1 MLDDDNKLISNTLNG
16 NIESFGKLV
25 EKYQEKMLNLA
36 LQITHDKDAA
46 KDMAQTTFIKS
57 YQNLK
62 HFNTSKK
69 FFSWIYRITLNE
81 SLNYKRHSQYSE
93 KISED
98 VNENNTSSQEDIE
111 RQEISTSVHNAI
123 NTLDDKYKSLI
134 ILKHFQEL
142 SYEEIAEITEL
153 PIGKVKS
160 RLYIARENL
169 RNILKGV
176 QI

>member
-1 MLDDDNKLISNTLNG
+1 MLDDDNKLIADTLNG
-16 NIESFGKLV
+16 NIESFGMLV

-36 LQITHDKDAA
+36 LQITNDKDAA
-46 KDMAQTTFIKS
+46 KDIAQTTFIKS
-57 YQNLK
+57 FQNLK

-81 SLNYKRHSQYSE
+81 SLNYRKHSQYTDN
-93 KISED
+93 IFED
-98 VNENNTSSQEDIE
+98 VNENNTSSQEEIE
-111 RQEISTSVHNAI
+111 RQEISAIVNKAI

-142 SYEEIAEITEL
+142 SYEEIAEITDL
-153 PIGKVKS
+153 PICKVKS

-169 RNILKGV
+169 RTILQGV